1 MKTVPRSLLLLGV
14 LTALTLFIFAYLSKK
29 VDHFQQQELLKE
41 DISSTTHDRF
51 DKMTNTTNHVLSAAM
66 RISERGQKALFVTLI
81 NDAFLPFT
89 FSWLCNTQG
98 MGIHNQVLFITGDK
112 ESARKINE
120 KWPAVTAVYLD
131 GVHSGNQ
138 EYSHVGYVEMMVRRS
153 EILLQILEKNIPI
166 FLFEVDC
173 MWIRNPLK
181 NLQSYSDVDMVVNAV
196 SERSKIIAG
205 GFLYLHPTEASKQ
218 VWRALTKQLTDLR
231 KKIKNSPDTKLISE
245 SENDQIYLSQ
255 LVFSNYG
262 GLKFK
267 ILSTQEYADGKWY
280 KLSKEKREQLKP
292 YLINNNWVIGNAAK
306 IKRAKEWGHWFL
318 KDSGECDQDRVQRV
332 VGQGLV

>member
-14 LTALTLFIFAYLSKK
+14 LTALTLFVFTYLSKK
-29 VDHFQQQELLKE
+29 ADHLQPQGSSKE
-41 DISSTTHDRF
+41 NISSGTNDRLT
-51 DKMTNTTNHVLSAAM
+51 KMTNKTNHVLSAAM
-66 RISERGQKALFVTLI
+66 RISEGGQKALLVTLV
-81 NDAFLPFT
+81 NDAFLPFA

-112 ESARKINE
+112 ESAKKINE
-120 KWPAVTAVYLD
+120 KWPSVTAVQLD

-153 EILLQILEKNIPI
+153 EVLLEILEQNIPI

-173 MWIRNPLK
+173 LWIKNPLE
-181 NLQSYSDVDMVVNAV
+181 NLRSYSDVDIVVNAV

-205 GFLYLHPTEASKQ
+205 GFLYMHPNEASKQ
-218 VWRALTKQLTDLR
+218 MWRALTEQLTDLGE
-231 KKIKNSPDTKLISE
+231 KIKNSPDTQLISE
-245 SENDQIYLSQ
+245 SDNDQVYLSQ
-255 LVFSNYG
+255 LLFSKYG
-262 GLKFK
+262 GLKYK
-267 ILSTQEYADGKWY
+267 ILSTQDYADGKWY

-306 IKRAKEWGHWFL
+306 IMRAKEWGHWFL
-318 KDSGECDQDRVQRV
+318 KNSGECDQERVQKV
-332 VGQGLV
+332 VRQGLL